1 MSRLLLAPLVVV
13 LALTACGGD
22 DSDDAVEETQTSD
35 ELEPYVDALAE
46 TMATD
51 DIADD
56 FTFGGDDARC
66 VAVDAAEV
74 IGIERLEDVGDPDAV
89 SEATETD
96 LAVFELTQAELDQIS
111 ASFLDCVDDAE
122 EVLRETFLEG
132 AQLEG
137 EQADCVAELVDRPL
151 LIRILSAGF
160 GGQDP
165 ETALAD
171 IQDDFLDCV

>member
-1 MSRLLLAPLVVV
+1 MRRILLVPLAAL
-13 LALTACGGD
+13 LALTACG
-22 DSDDAVEETQTSD
+22 DDASDGPQTSE
-35 ELEPYVDALAE
+35 ELQPYVSALAE

-51 DIADD
+51 DVADD
-56 FTFGGDDARC
+56 FSFTGDDVRC
-66 VAVDAAEV
+66 VAIEAAEV
-74 IGIERLEDVGDPDAV
+74 IGLERLEEVGDPDAV
-89 SEATETD
+89 RDATETD
-96 LAVFELTQAELDQIS
+96 LSVFELGQAELDQVS

-122 EVLRETFLEG
+122 QILRDTFLEG

-137 EQADCVAELVDRPL
+137 EQAECVADLVDRDL

-171 IQDDFLDCV
+171 IQDDFLACV